1 MLDTLTNILIVS
13 FIGIMSVLLIF
24 SIIKSIIGPTVADRI
39 VSINILSTSVVMILC
54 SLSVLFEEEGYLADI
69 PIIYVLISFV
79 ATIVLSNV
87 FINVNKR
94 SKFKGSISKEDK

>member
-54 SLSVLFEEEGYLADI
+54 SLSVLFEGEGY
-69 PIIYVLISFV
+69 
-79 ATIVLSNV
+79 
-87 FINVNKR
+87 
-94 SKFKGSISKEDK
+94 

>member
-1 MLDTLTNILIVS
+1 
-13 FIGIMSVLLIF
+13 
-24 SIIKSIIGPTVADRI
+24 
-39 VSINILSTSVVMILC
+39 MILC
-54 SLSVLFEEEGYLADI
+54 SLSVLFEGEGYLADI

-94 SKFKGSISKEDK
+94 NKFKESISKEDK